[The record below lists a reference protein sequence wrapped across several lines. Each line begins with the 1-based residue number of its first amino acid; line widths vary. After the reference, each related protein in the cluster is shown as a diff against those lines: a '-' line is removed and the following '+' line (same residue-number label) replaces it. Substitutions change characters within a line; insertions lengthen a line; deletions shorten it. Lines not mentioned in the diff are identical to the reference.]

1 MYVSCLKQ
9 LPVFS
14 LWCSVMS
21 IPTGHIFGIFFLE
34 SDRLINTILKK
45 KQNIKIKIFRSS
57 FGKCEISTIFM
68 YFFINDLN
76 YSTYFLF
83 LVCEMS
89 QLCVHFFT
97 VSCGVLNKDVINLKQ
112 LYRQYLCCVCEGGLL
127 TYTWFPIGG
136 KQAVVMVPIPALT
149 VIPAGQV
156 DTSGFTVALD
166 KAVRTL
172 INIWRRREDKKR
184 NEEKEKSPRI

>member
-1 MYVSCLKQ
+1 
-9 LPVFS
+9 
-14 LWCSVMS
+14 
-21 IPTGHIFGIFFLE
+21 
-34 SDRLINTILKK
+34 
-45 KQNIKIKIFRSS
+45 
-57 FGKCEISTIFM
+57 M

-172 INIWRRREDKKR
+172 INIWKRREDKKR

>member
-1 MYVSCLKQ
+1 MIWIIRL
-9 LPVFS
+9 
-14 LWCSVMS
+14 
-21 IPTGHIFGIFFLE
+21 IFFF
-34 SDRLINTILKK
+34 SVWNVPIMC
-45 KQNIKIKIFRSS
+45 S
-57 FGKCEISTIFM
+57 
-68 YFFINDLN
+68 
-76 YSTYFLF
+76 
-83 LVCEMS
+83 
-89 QLCVHFFT
+89 FFT
-97 VSCGVLNKDVINLKQ
+97 LSCGVLNKDVINLKQ